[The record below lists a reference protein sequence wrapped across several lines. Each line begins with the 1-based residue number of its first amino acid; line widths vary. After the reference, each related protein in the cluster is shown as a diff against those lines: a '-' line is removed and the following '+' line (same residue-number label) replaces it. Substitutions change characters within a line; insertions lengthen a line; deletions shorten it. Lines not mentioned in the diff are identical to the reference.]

1 MKNTKHIGFHGIE
14 WCPLLDLSFI
24 RAIKFSQRKSRLY
37 PSSKISGNLN
47 IFKIFCQ
54 LIINVRHLS
63 FIPWDL
69 HFIVVGWTIC
79 YIFISSRLFYLDLVR
94 RKKYGFVHTDLW
106 LISTGNLECC
116 LFDFETFNIRTI
128 FGIVLIFSV
137 WFGWFLDKYSLA
149 M

>member
-24 RAIKFSQRKSRLY
+24 RAIKISQRKSRLY

-63 FIPWDL
+63 FIP
-69 HFIVVGWTIC
+69 
-79 YIFISSRLFYLDLVR
+79 
-94 RKKYGFVHTDLW
+94 
-106 LISTGNLECC
+106 
-116 LFDFETFNIRTI
+116 
-128 FGIVLIFSV
+128 
-137 WFGWFLDKYSLA
+137 
-149 M
+149 